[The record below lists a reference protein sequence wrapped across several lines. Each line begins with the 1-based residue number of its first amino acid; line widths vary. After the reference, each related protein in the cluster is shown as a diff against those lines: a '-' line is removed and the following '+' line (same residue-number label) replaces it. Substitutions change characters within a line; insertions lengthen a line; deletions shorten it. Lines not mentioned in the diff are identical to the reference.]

1 MKKIIIYVFLIF
13 PVITFAKNIQVK
25 DGLYYGYWVYK
36 DKGVLKEYGVL
47 ANNPRKDA
55 GEYILSPTSE
65 LAATDEIYIKIKD
78 NVPTIFFYHESNDAD
93 LNVVGWAGAKFSGGE
108 MIVSAN
114 TIRFL
119 KEDSKERISVGDKFN
134 GKVVRLD
141 IGEKAPIEEVNDKGF
156 SIDCNQYLKANNYA
170 ETGLPDVE
178 GPDPSG
184 RKGILVG
191 YPATVFAVGELGI
204 CSAFL
209 YDDVVPQ
216 IKKGWIQ
223 FRRLN

>member
-1 MKKIIIYVFLIF
+1 
-13 PVITFAKNIQVK
+13 
-25 DGLYYGYWVYK
+25 
-36 DKGVLKEYGVL
+36 
-47 ANNPRKDA
+47 
-55 GEYILSPTSE
+55 
-65 LAATDEIYIKIKD
+65 
-78 NVPTIFFYHESNDAD
+78 FYHESCDAD
-93 LNVVGWAGAKFSGGE
+93 LNVVGWASAKFSEGE

-178 GPDPSG
+178 EPDPSG

-209 YDDVVPQ
+209 NDDVVPQ

>member
-1 MKKIIIYVFLIF
+1 MKKIILYVFLIF
-13 PVITFAKNIQVK
+13 PVITFAKSTQVK

-65 LAATDEIYIKIKD
+65 LAATDEIYIQIKD
-78 NVPTIFFYHESNDAD
+78 NVPTIFFYHESGYAD
-93 LNVVGWAGAKFSGGE
+93 LNVVGWAGAKFSGDE

-178 GPDPSG
+178 EPDPSG

-209 YDDVVPQ
+209 NDDVVSQ

>member
-1 MKKIIIYVFLIF
+1 MKKIILYIILIF
-13 PVITFAKNIQVK
+13 PVITFAKSIKVK

-47 ANNPRKDA
+47 ANNPRKYA
-55 GEYILSPTSE
+55 GEYILSPAPE
-65 LAATDEIYIKIKD
+65 LAATDEIYILIKN
-78 NVPTIFFYHESNDAD
+78 NVPTIFFYHESSDAD
-93 LNVVGWAGAKFSGGE
+93 LNVVGWAGAKFSGGG

-141 IGEKAPIEEVNDKGF
+141 IEEKAPIDEVNDKGF
-156 SIDCNQYLKANNYA
+156 SIDCNEYLKANNYA

-178 GPDPSG
+178 EPDPSG
-184 RKGILVG
+184 RKDILVG
-191 YPATVFAVGELGI
+191 FPATVFAVGELGI

-209 YDDVVPQ
+209 NDDIVLQ

>member
-1 MKKIIIYVFLIF
+1 MKKIFFYMIFIF
-13 PVITFAKNIQVK
+13 PIITCAKTVQIK

-55 GEYILSPTSE
+55 GEYILSPTPKSI
-65 LAATDEIYIKIKD
+65 ATDEIYIQIK
-78 NVPTIFFYHESNDAD
+78 NNTPTLFFHHESSDAD
-93 LNVVGWAGAKFSGGE
+93 LNVAGWAGAKFIGSE
-108 MIVSAN
+108 MIISAN

-119 KEDSKERISVGDKFN
+119 KEDSQERISVGDKFN
-134 GKVVRLD
+134 GKVVQLKV
-141 IGEKAPIEEVNDKGF
+141 GEKAPIKAVDDEGF
-156 SIDCNQYLKANNYA
+156 SVDCNEYLKVSNYM

-178 GPDPSG
+178 EPDPSG
-184 RKGILVG
+184 RKDILIG

-204 CSAFL
+204 CSAFF
-209 YDDVVPQ
+209 DNDVVPQ
-216 IKKGWIQ
+216 IKNGWIQ